1 MLRYIAVIILFG
13 LTIPLTGHTDRLIK
27 DLITVFG
34 DGSGSDVV
42 LEADVGSGA
51 NNPRLKYDNTEN
63 AWQFTNDGIDFL
75 EFGSGSGGGSAGI
88 SLVEDRSFEKGVA
101 GSGYSADLTS
111 EEIVVLLSPTNTKS
125 LKVVATDTPL
135 AGKFSTYTY
144 NASINSEWHEGMPIT
159 VKGWIKWPST
169 NASIGSVT
177 VSDTIDE
184 LQSITLES
192 KDEWQEFKVK
202 THVGATSTI
211 RTVIKFGLEDG
222 QVGDLFYLDM
232 LDVIAGHEG
241 SSPYKVANIG
251 DWEEYTPSF
260 NSGFSSG
267 SGGNQS
273 ESWRWKRVGSDMIIE
288 GGFRLGTTG
297 ASMGTG
303 AFEFSIPSGY
313 KIDHSKL
320 EMLDGYPKVG
330 TVRMGDY
337 SASQGFG
344 EGQVVIYN
352 NSLTNFIIATN
363 NTSFASISATSP
375 FTWTQDDFLKVEATV
390 PIQGW
395 SSSTSTVVTQ
405 TQEETVKTANVLSA
419 DVASDGTVSNEN
431 HDFINGNCSVTS
443 GVFNCPFIS
452 GVFTVA
458 PKVTGCVA
466 TNAAGTAVAVCEKG
480 VLSKDNAQIITE
492 AGSSRANLA
501 YTIEFTKN
509 APDYNKT
516 QVISGS
522 FEAIKSDN
530 LTKVEANKDGASQSI
545 PHASGTVLTFPNE
558 IKDTTNSFNN
568 ATGVFTAKNSATF
581 NFDLM
586 AWFDF
591 ASWNQGHIAYAR
603 AVHKRD
609 AVVQK
614 YYWMAFHIVP
624 FTSASV
630 EVQLDGDVS
639 IDMLEGDT
647 VEIELFQSSGASK
660 TTKTGDGQNELVIT
674 EEPDTQSIVEN
685 LSDNTRLKKD
695 QYSTTEMKWGK
706 WNGEQLYRR
715 CFTVDSDKTTTNTL
729 LYTIDANLVPRN
741 VPRYYNSPSSY
752 ALLSASYSSDSFLI
766 NYNPSNGEIRSYVSG
781 NYIVKT
787 GTSFCMDYTK

>member
-42 LEADVGSGA
+42 LEANVGDGA
-51 NNPRLKYDNTEN
+51 NNPKLKYDNTEN
-63 AWQFTNDGIDFL
+63 VWQFTNDGIDFL

-111 EEIVVLLSPTNTKS
+111 EETVVLLSPTNTKS

-405 TQEETVKTANVLSA
+405 TQEETVQTANRFEA
-419 DVASDGTVSNEN
+419 YIDNAGTVSGEN
-431 HDFINGNCSVTS
+431 LDWINGDCSITVIGSGDRYGATCTLNDLSITESLICSVTPNS
-443 GVFNCPFIS
+443 SVVHGGYDKSVS
-452 GVFTVA
+452 TTSSALFTVRRSD
-458 PKVTGCVA
+458 
-466 TNAAGTAVAVCEKG
+466 NGTLVDFSGASVKCTK
-480 VLSKDNAQIITE
+480 SK
-492 AGSSRANLA
+492 
-501 YTIEFTKN
+501 
-509 APDYNKT
+509 PDYNKT

-522 FEAIKSDN
+522 FEAIKSSETPLVVAKGNSDEAITANVTDLPWIEVSDKFN
-530 LTKVEANKDGASQSI
+530 LWDGDSFTVPI
-545 PHASGTVLTFPNE
+545 TGTYHIEGQVLA
-558 IKDTTNSFNN
+558 DTTFS
-568 ATGVFTAKNSATF
+568 GVFAYIDGVQDITVGYEGLATR
-581 NFDLM
+581 L
-586 AWFDF
+586 
-591 ASWNQGHIAYAR
+591 
-603 AVHKRD
+603 
-609 AVVQK
+609 VQ
-614 YYWMAFHIVP
+614 INRR
-624 FTSASV
+624 
-630 EVQLDGDVS
+630 L
-639 IDMLEGDT
+639 
-647 VEIELFQSSGASK
+647 
-660 TTKTGDGQNELVIT
+660 ELVAGQTLSIRLENTVDLDNT
-674 EEPDTQSIVEN
+674 EPHKHTLTIRYEPNTQSIVEN

-715 CFTVDSDKTTTNTL
+715 CFTIDSDKTTTNTL

-741 VPRYYNSPSSY
+741 VPRYYNVPSSY
-752 ALLSASYSSDSFLI
+752 ALLSASYGTDSFLI
-766 NYNPSNGEIRSYVSG
+766 NYNPSTGEVKSYVTG
-781 NYIVKT
+781 NYIVKA